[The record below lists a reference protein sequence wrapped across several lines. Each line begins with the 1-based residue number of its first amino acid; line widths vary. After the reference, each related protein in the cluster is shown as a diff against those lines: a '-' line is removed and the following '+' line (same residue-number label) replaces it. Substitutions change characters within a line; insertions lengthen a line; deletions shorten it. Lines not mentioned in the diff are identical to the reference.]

1 MQSSG
6 PFTFLN
12 TDDAQPRLSRSFLKD
27 QTTDVLRDHIVS
39 GRIPPGTKLI
49 EREVASQLGVSRAPV
64 REALTELEKEGLIVS
79 RPSGRYVIK
88 LTQQDVRE
96 LYEVRFVL
104 EKLAVELAV
113 RNNTPENCALLD
125 RTLQEMRDAVAQHD
139 RAKHVEADVE
149 MHWLVWRQA
158 GNQHLLRMLSSMI
171 GPVFMFV
178 ANNASAFN
186 WEETLALHEEMVQSI
201 NAGDEAA
208 AVAGIDRHLGNAL
221 QRSLNVFQDGTM

>member
-6 PFTFLN
+6 PFSFLN
-12 TDDAQPRLSRSFLKD
+12 ADDEQPRLARNLLKD
-27 QTTDVLRDHIVS
+27 QTTEVLRDHIVS
-39 GRIPPGTKLI
+39 GHIPPGTKLV
-49 EREVASQLGVSRAPV
+49 EREVATQLGVSRAPV
-64 REALTELEKEGLIVS
+64 REALAELEKEGLIVS
-79 RPSGRYVIK
+79 RPSGRHVIQ

-113 RNNTPENCALLD
+113 RNNTLENCARLNQALE
-125 RTLQEMRDAVAQHD
+125 EMRKAVAEHD
-139 RAKHVEADVE
+139 RNKHVDADVE

-186 WEETLALHEEMVQSI
+186 WEDTLALHEEMVQSI
-201 NAGDEAA
+201 NAGDRNA
-208 AVAGIDRHLGNAL
+208 AVAGIERHLNNAL
-221 QRSLNVFQDGTM
+221 QRSLDVFKDEP